1 MTASIYAFTT
11 NVLDRALL
19 PFALGLALTLYTV
32 ATAQAIS
39 FW

>member
-1 MTASIYAFTT
+1 MMASIHAFTT
-11 NVLDRALL
+11 NVLDWAVL

-32 ATAQAIS
+32 DTAQAIS